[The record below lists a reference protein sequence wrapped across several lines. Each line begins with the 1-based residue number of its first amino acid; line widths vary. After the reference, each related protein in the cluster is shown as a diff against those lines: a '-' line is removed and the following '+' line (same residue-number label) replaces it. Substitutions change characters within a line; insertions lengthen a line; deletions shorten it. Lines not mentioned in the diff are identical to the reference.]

1 MVAAFFDRRD
11 AGMTIQFQLRG
22 LCVNDAET
30 IWRVLTVKYLLELA
44 KQSDNSTVILNDK
57 LCINVLYKGGN
68 TITVRCGKVIGEP
81 NGR

>member
-1 MVAAFFDRRD
+1 MITAFDRRD
-11 AGMTIQFQLRG
+11 AGMTIQFQSRG

-30 IWRVLTVKYLLELA
+30 IWRVLTIKDLLGLA
-44 KQSDNSTVILNDK
+44 KQSENCTVILNDR
-57 LCINVLYKGGN
+57 LCVNVLYKGGN

>member
-1 MVAAFFDRRD
+1 MVAACFDRRD

-30 IWRVLTVKYLLELA
+30 IWRVLTIKYLLELA

-68 TITVRCGKVIGEP
+68 TITVCCGKVIRGPYE
-81 NGR
+81 R